1 MVKLGRETFF
11 SLAANLLADKGQGDC
26 LLRIVLFEQSCSQG
40 AGDQPMIVSEQTE
53 WTVIKEATILQ
64 AEV

>member
-1 MVKLGRETFF
+1 M
-11 SLAANLLADKGQGDC
+11 
-26 LLRIVLFEQSCSQG
+26 VLFEQSCSQG